1 MKACNRKLLIILLF
15 SLTPLLF
22 LNIVIAADYAVVAN
36 KEVLVSSL
44 RKAEIQA
51 IFLGDK
57 TRWEDGKPIKIAVLE
72 GGAASK
78 AFLQNVVG
86 KTPSQ
91 YELYWKKLVFNG
103 KAVAPRSF
111 DDAAALIQFVSGTYG
126 AVGFVGANDTG
137 SSVKTITIK

>member
-1 MKACNRKLLIILLF
+1 MKACNRRCLISQLFFVASLLF
-15 SLTPLLF
+15 ATILF
-22 LNIVIAADYAVVAN
+22 ASDYAVIAN

-57 TRWEDGKPIKIAVLE
+57 TRWEDGKPVKIAVLE

-78 AFLQNVVG
+78 AFLLNVVG

-103 KAVAPRSF
+103 KAVAPKSF

-126 AVGFVGANDTG
+126 AVGFVGANETG